1 MSNPLHTRVPLG
13 CLARGVWV
21 NLTFDLTELTA
32 HNFGGARFSRLESI
46 AVGAVCKLRRIFTL
60 RDAPAELLAEEVRS
74 RQRLLG
80 LPARRCA
87 PAQLLEPAR
96 PRSSSSPRARW
107 RPRQAPVPVEHVA
120 VPRGFELPGAEAG
133 SAVTQL
139 VTMQGVLANL
149 DHRPAA
155 GAGRAAFGR
164 AAPPPL
170 VSVRLT
176 EETHNNPNYYA
187 SSSAV
192 SSKSYQYGKY
202 SIETS

>member
-87 PAQLLEPAR
+87 LSALC
-96 PRSSSSPRARW
+96 RSA
-107 RPRQAPVPVEHVA
+107 
-120 VPRGFELPGAEAG
+120 
-133 SAVTQL
+133 
-139 VTMQGVLANL
+139 
-149 DHRPAA
+149 
-155 GAGRAAFGR
+155 
-164 AAPPPL
+164 
-170 VSVRLT
+170 SVRK
-176 EETHNNPNYYA
+176 A
-187 SSSAV
+187 R
-192 SSKSYQYGKY
+192 
-202 SIETS
+202 